1 MNYQNMSVEE
11 AKKVIQQSFETL
23 SQDLMEDDSLPINAR
38 RDLLLTLCGWD
49 AIEPMLTVYTDFL
62 NEYIEEIKPDPKKGI
77 DESLSFKYAR
87 EMLNVLARSY
97 PDYEAFS
104 RSESAVDYTAYI
116 GFFNIGLKK
125 FCEKKEASK

>member
-1 MNYQNMSVEE
+1 MDYRNMSCEE
-11 AKKVIQQSFETL
+11 AQKVIQQCFETL

-38 RDLLLTLCGWD
+38 RDLWLTLCGWD

-97 PDYEAFS
+97 PDYEGLP
-104 RSESAVDYTAYI
+104 RSKSAVDYTAYI
-116 GFFNIGLKK
+116 GFFNVGLKK